1 MLTLIFV
8 ILKLTKV
15 LNCSWW
21 WIVLTLLLDGG
32 VFGRIL

>member
-8 ILKLTKV
+8 ILKLTNV

-21 WIVLTLLLDGG
+21 WIVLTLLLDFG
-32 VFGRIL
+32 VIRIL